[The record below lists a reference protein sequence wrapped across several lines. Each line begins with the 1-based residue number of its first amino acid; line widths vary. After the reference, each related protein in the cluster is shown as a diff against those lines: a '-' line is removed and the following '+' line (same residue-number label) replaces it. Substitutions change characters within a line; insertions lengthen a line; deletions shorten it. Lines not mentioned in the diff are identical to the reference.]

1 MNIFY
6 SKIGQ
11 DKWVLD
17 RHDNKTG
24 GFFVDIGAHDGIELS
39 NTYTLE
45 KDFGW
50 YGICVEA
57 NPESF
62 IKLKENRTCSLENS
76 PVLDTSGI
84 TVPFYA
90 HEEDPMLSAVAPFG
104 YVKDYDNNCFR
115 YPQHHLTTISLNN
128 LLQKHGA
135 PSTIDYISIDV
146 EGFEK
151 EILETFNFTE
161 YDIKCW
167 TVEAN
172 GPDTELILDMFK
184 HENYTTELRSW
195 DIFVWR

>member
-1 MNIFY
+1 MWMDSPSSTSALVYKLQVIDDYNDNLVRLNGSTNNADDVY
-6 SKIGQ
+6 SGVPVSTIHCLTEI
-11 DKWVLD
+11 WSMSCALLAA
-17 RHDNKTG
+17 
-24 GFFVDIGAHDGIELS
+24 FV
-39 NTYTLE
+39 TM
-45 KDFGW
+45 
-50 YGICVEA
+50 C
-57 NPESF
+57 
-62 IKLKENRTCSLENS
+62 

-90 HEEDPMLSAVAPFG
+90 HEKDPMLSAIAPFG
-104 YVKDYDNNCFR
+104 YVKDYDNNCYL
-115 YPQHHLTTISLNN
+115 YPQHHLTTISLND

-151 EILETFNFTE
+151 RVLETFNFTE

-184 HENYTTELRSW
+184 HENYTTELRNW
-195 DIFVWR
+195 DIFGWR